1 MREKS
6 HLGNST
12 PICKLTLID
21 GQLIAIILSHDLEF
35 DVAKMLKERNIYQNV
50 KSVFFA
56 AATLDGCDFEFN
68 GMNIAEKTFPL
79 KIKFSQR

>member
-6 HLGNST
+6 HFGNST

-21 GQLIAIILSHDLEF
+21 GQLSAIILSHDLEF

-50 KSVFFA
+50 KSVF
-56 AATLDGCDFEFN
+56 LGE
-68 GMNIAEKTFPL
+68 
-79 KIKFSQR
+79 